1 MFACFLFAGF
11 RFYVN
16 YKINMK
22 YPFTS
27 IGKVITLVIY
37 PVMIFFIFT
46 VLTATD
52 WFVANLLLLV
62 PTLVNGLLFFS
73 FGSTLVYPPTVIE
86 KIARTMT
93 NDLSENEVLYCKNVT
108 VVWCF
113 FFTLNGSMALF
124 LAFFY
129 SIEVWTLY
137 NGVIAYGL
145 MGLLFLVEFF
155 YRHWRFRRFVGTP
168 LDPLLRRIFPPHASN
183 AN

>member
-1 MFACFLFAGF
+1 
-11 RFYVN
+11 
-16 YKINMK
+16 MK

-27 IGKVITLVIY
+27 IGKVITCVIY

-62 PTLVNGLLFFS
+62 PTLVNGLLLFS

-108 VVWCF
+108 VVWCL